1 MMRTLRLSVPIR
13 GRQRG
18 FTLLEIMVALA
29 VLAIAMAAL
38 VAESS
43 QNIKNLT
50 RLRAHTIA
58 HWVAMNRI
66 AELQLQPTWP
76 STGQNSGVVEMAH
89 GNWRWESRV
98 TDTDDD
104 AVRRLDVTV
113 QRDLNHKDDVLEHL
127 IAYLGRPTVAP

>member
-1 MMRTLRLSVPIR
+1 MKRRRPNA
-13 GRQRG
+13 RQDG

-29 VLAIAMAAL
+29 VLAIAMAAI
-38 VAESS
+38 VTESS
-43 QNIKNLT
+43 QHIKNLT
-50 RLRAHTIA
+50 RLQEHTIA

-76 STGQNSGVVEMAH
+76 STGQASGVVEMGH
-89 GNWRWESRV
+89 GNWRWETRI

-113 QRDLNHKDDVLEHL
+113 QKELNRKDDTLDHL
-127 IAYLGRPTVAP
+127 IAYLGRPTAAP

>member
-1 MMRTLRLSVPIR
+1 MTPPAH
-13 GRQRG
+13 GRHAG

-29 VLAIAMAAL
+29 VLAIAMAAI

-50 RLRAHTIA
+50 RLRDHTIA
-58 HWVAMNRI
+58 HWIAMNRI

-76 STGQNSGVVEMAH
+76 SSGQASGTVEMAR
-89 GNWRWESRV
+89 GSWRWESRI
-98 TDTDDD
+98 TDTDDN

-113 QRDLNHKDDVLEHL
+113 QRDLNRKDDPLVHL
-127 IAYLGRPTVAP
+127 IAYLGRPTATQ